1 MKLFLHLKANYPNKG
16 TCVDIDECERGT
28 HNCGSKQCFN
38 VEGTFR
44 CTTVVDVVWAVDGTG
59 SYKTYIEDA
68 KNNFKARV
76 ACIQHYVSGVGICR
90 ENVK

>member
-1 MKLFLHLKANYPNKG
+1 MTVLSPKNWELGSFRGIDINHREFLNKG
-16 TCVDIDECERGT
+16 TCVDINECENGT

-59 SYKTYIEDA
+59 SYKTYIQDA
-68 KNNFKARV
+68 KNNFKDRV
-76 ACIQHYVSGVGICR
+76 IRIWH
-90 ENVK
+90 